1 MITDLRIL
9 LAVAVDKI
17 AEAVAP
23 VRNSLPVDLLGADQ
37 PMGEYPD
44 LPMNVPAG
52 VEAAATP
59 RQQDSAGG
67 HPNLDVAAGVI
78 DRHYATYRTGMARAP
93 FSAWVCQ
100 CGQLFTLRFE
110 HAEHVADL
118 IST

>member
-9 LAVAVDKI
+9 LAQVADRM

-23 VRNSLPVDLLGADQ
+23 LKNALPLDMLTDQ
-37 PMGEYPD
+37 PLGEYPD
-44 LPMNVPAG
+44 VPVGVAG
-52 VEAAATP
+52 AANP
-59 RQQDSAGG
+59 RQRASADG
-67 HPNLDVAAGVI
+67 HPNLAVVAGVI
-78 DRHYATYRTGMARAP
+78 DRHCATYRTGMARAP